1 MLLQEVSLQWWNTFL
16 VWRTAGDMA
25 KLIETFPS
33 YDTTISYFPTLVW
46 GKLLYYVMI
55 SIVTLWYT
63 LLPNSP
69 AVQSLQSG
77 GQMRRSA
84 GNIANWNEKNSPH
97 HMTILCFLH
106 TTMKFFSC
114 YVTKG
119 IPHCDIKSCMLLCS
133 AESRVQQRHS
143 AHNVANLIEIIFWTE
158 IIF

>member
-16 VWRTAGDMA
+16 VWSTAGDMA

-55 SIVTLWYT
+55 SIVTLWYLSYQILLQCRVCSLEGRCGVARAILPTESKKNPHITWQSFVFFT
-63 LLPNSP
+63 LL
-69 AVQSLQSG
+69 
-77 GQMRRSA
+77 
-84 GNIANWNEKNSPH
+84 WN
-97 HMTILCFLH
+97 
-106 TTMKFFSC
+106 FFSC

-119 IPHCDIKSCMLLCS
+119 IPHCDIKSSMLLCS

-143 AHNVANLIEIIFWTE
+143 AHNVANL
-158 IIF
+158 